1 MCYSDHN
8 TYATYDSLNKNPSVT
23 KYMSNIFHLRSPKS
37 RLSFLRVVNVL
48 FRHVETQGSNNV
60 KEVQKLLTK
69 KRILLLLLGSD
80 RIGTIKSFTI
90 KRVIL
95 KIIPVIFIEGTKP

>member
-1 MCYSDHN
+1 M
-8 TYATYDSLNKNPSVT
+8 
-23 KYMSNIFHLRSPKS
+23 
-37 RLSFLRVVNVL
+37 
-48 FRHVETQGSNNV
+48 ETQGSNNV